1 MTCTECDAGYRC
13 PYAHL
18 SPIICIRGTY
28 SEAGWT
34 SCQACV
40 AGEYANSTG
49 KFVLLVMYYLDDW
62 VVPAVMCLITA

>member
-1 MTCTECDAGYRC
+1 MTGSVTCTQCDAGYRC

-18 SPIICIRGTY
+18 SPIVCIRGTY

-40 AGEYANSTG
+40 AGEYADSVG
-49 KFVLLVMYYLDDW
+49 RLLKLFPIQMSEIKMY
-62 VVPAVMCLITA
+62 